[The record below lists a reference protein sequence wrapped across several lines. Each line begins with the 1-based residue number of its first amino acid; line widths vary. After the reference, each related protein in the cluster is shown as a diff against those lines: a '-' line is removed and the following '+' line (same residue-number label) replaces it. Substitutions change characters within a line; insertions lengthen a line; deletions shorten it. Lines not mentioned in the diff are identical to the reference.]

1 MREQRTSVTSVI
13 LQQRLS
19 PAPSQ
24 RVKTEKLGQGLGCLW
39 VTKVRVEINVTE
51 NEAEKF

>member
-1 MREQRTSVTSVI
+1 MTSVI

-39 VTKVRVEINVTE
+39 VTEARVEINITGI
-51 NEAEKF
+51 EAEKF